1 MTEPNR
7 RRHSPPFRR
16 RWRKFKDWWRSTTE
30 IKRDLVRL
38 GIGLALAGLAAGV
51 VRMAEPVWRGW
62 RRPAPAQAPARA
74 EPDDHRHALQA
85 LRRATEVDPNDP
97 RVWREAM
104 AVLSK
109 IGSPEALVA
118 RRNLARLGPGEL
130 GLRVALVL
138 EALRFT
144 PSEKRGDG
152 RAAMGEEAAGDP
164 AFHRLAAA
172 VALALGRT
180 GEYEQHLAGL
190 IAADPDD
197 AAARFNL
204 AALHL
209 WSEDA
214 AVSAAAAA
222 ELAKLGEEPVLRV
235 RVALE
240 RLKFAASTREPAR
253 VDAEVEAALALLGRS
268 PGGNEPGGSPGWG
281 ALVVELK
288 QVAATSPRDAALLA
302 RWLAEQGQGADA
314 LVWLRGL
321 PESLRLAV
329 EVRAAA
335 TELAAGCDDL
345 ETLRH
350 HLREGAWGP
359 MPSETVDLLLASR
372 VQRLR
377 FGEKRARATWEDAVA
392 TSQDSLAGLHALARL
407 GAIWK
412 DRDGADRALQAI
424 VDRHPLEDWACE
436 ALRVSYA
443 GQRDMDKLWRLYQAW
458 APRAR
463 DDKPVQQA
471 WILLG
476 ALLNRGEAGQLAQ
489 AEALLAAEG
498 DDPETATLL
507 AVAAARW
514 RAGLPQE
521 AEAVLARLSPAA
533 RTEPRAQVWE
543 AVLAA
548 DRDDLEA
555 LDEIL
560 AKIPR
565 GDLLR
570 EEQILLGNA
579 LAASERRRRVAD
591 HGASAWPADAGGPA
605 PAAEAPPIG
614 EPGRAL
620 KSGPE
625 GEPAA
630 TVSGAEA
637 GQTPVAPAAS
647 PTQPAVQPAP
657 VVIFP

>member
-1 MTEPNR
+1 MSEPIR
-7 RRHSPPFRR
+7 RRRSPSFRR

-30 IKRDLVRL
+30 AKRELVRL
-38 GIGLALAGLAAGV
+38 GAGLALAGLAVGV
-51 VRMAEPVWRGW
+51 FRLAEPVWRGL
-62 RRPAPAQAPARA
+62 RQPSAPARAQAAARA
-74 EPDDHRHALQA
+74 EPDDYRHALQA
-85 LRRATEVDPNDP
+85 LQRATEADPNDP

-130 GLRVALVL
+130 GLRIALVM
-138 EALRFT
+138 EALRFPT
-144 PSEKRGDG
+144 SETGG
-152 RAAMGEEAAGDP
+152 GAAVPGAAAIDDP

-180 GEYEQHLAGL
+180 GDYEQHLAGL
-190 IAADPDD
+190 IAAEPGD

-204 AALHL
+204 AALRL
-209 WSEDA
+209 WSADA
-214 AVSAAAAA
+214 AVSASAAA
-222 ELAKLGEEPVLRV
+222 ELAKLGEEPALRV

-240 RLKFAASTREPAR
+240 RLKFAASTHEPAR
-253 VDAEVEAALALLGRS
+253 VDAEVDSLRVLLGGRP
-268 PGGNEPGGSPGWG
+268 PGGGGPGEPPGWS
-281 ALVVELK
+281 ALVAGLK
-288 QVAATSPRDAALLA
+288 QAAMASPRDAALLA
-302 RWLAEQGQGADA
+302 RWLGGQGQGADA
-314 LVWLRGL
+314 LAWLGGL
-321 PESLRLAV
+321 SDPLRLAA

-345 ETLRH
+345 ETLRGY
-350 HLREGAWGP
+350 LREGTWGR
-359 MPSETVDLLLASR
+359 MPSETVDLLLAAR

-377 FGEKRARATWEDAVA
+377 FGEKRARATWDDAVA
-392 TSQDSLAGLHALARL
+392 TSLDSLAGLHSLARL
-407 GAIWK
+407 GVIWK
-412 DRDGADRALQAI
+412 DRDGTDRALQAI

-436 ALRVSYA
+436 ALRVSYSE
-443 GQRDMDKLWRLYQAW
+443 QRDMDKLWRLYQTW
-458 APRAR
+458 APRVP

-476 ALLNRGEAGQLAQ
+476 ALLNRGEAGQLAR
-489 AEALLAAEG
+489 AEALLTAEG
-498 DDPETATLL
+498 DQPEETTLL

-514 RAGLPQE
+514 RAGLPEE
-521 AEAVLARLSPAA
+521 AEAALARLSPMA
-533 RTEPRAQVWE
+533 RAEPRVQVWA
-543 AVLAA
+543 AVFAA

-560 AKIPR
+560 AKMPR

-591 HGASAWPADAGGPA
+591 RGVSAWPGEEGGPA
-605 PAAEAPPIG
+605 PAAEVSPMT
-614 EPGRAL
+614 ETE
-620 KSGPE
+620 SGPAAAAD

-630 TVSGAEA
+630 SEEGGA
-637 GQTPVAPAAS
+637 GQTGTSAPAEAA
-647 PTQPAVQPAP
+647 PAQPAP